1 MRLRLLTPCCALMLV
16 LGVSACGFQLQGQAG
31 LPPVMDTTRLEIQ
44 DPYSPFARRLLTLLE
59 QNGVHV
65 VTSGEAGAVL
75 EVPVN
80 EVRRDVLT
88 IGDNARVREYRV
100 WQRVEFRLVDADGSV
115 LLPTQRL
122 QQSRVI
128 SFDETDIL
136 ASTRE
141 EEFLRQDLAD
151 VMSRTVLRRLSQA
164 GD

>member
-1 MRLRLLTPCCALMLV
+1 MRGPSAIGILVAVLL
-16 LGVSACGFQLQGQAG
+16 GACGFQLQGQAG
-31 LPPVMDTTRLEIQ
+31 LPSAMETTRLEIQ

-65 VTSGEAGAVL
+65 VTSGAAGAVL

-80 EVRRDVLT
+80 EFRRDVLT

-100 WQRVEFRLVDADGSV
+100 WQRVEFRLVDPAGAV

-151 VMSRTVLRRLSQA
+151 VMSRTVLRRLSQV